1 MRGIALGAAVLGVAL
16 WLDRAGRDDTALQR
30 ALETTEARVRAALAR
45 PAVRATTLRARALT
59 RRIVELSGLVEDA
72 EAALEAVRRARAV
85 PGVEVVIDRLETFP
99 PRGRPRAAT

>member
-1 MRGIALGAAVLGVAL
+1 MRGIALGATILGVAL
-16 WLDRAGRDDTALQR
+16 WLDRVGRDAAAPQR
-30 ALETTEARVRAALAR
+30 ALEATEARVRGALAR
-45 PAVRATTLRARALT
+45 PPVRATTLRGRALT
-59 RRIVELSGLVEDA
+59 PRIVELSGVVEDA